1 LLNDQSSTQSI
12 SPKERPNLSGDAKSV
27 ATMTKPGSI
36 AVGCDRRK
44 WNKNWGIRCSQ
55 CVLPLLNRAKAS
67 LVARFVRAVRRHAK
81 RRLASILEFTQALFR
96 FVMTDI
102 RIIGANSNGSYLG
115 ADIFFENVLGW
126 QQRRSGFEE
135 RRTNPK
141 QNLGE

>member
-1 LLNDQSSTQSI
+1 
-12 SPKERPNLSGDAKSV
+12 
-27 ATMTKPGSI
+27 M
-36 AVGCDRRK
+36 
-44 WNKNWGIRCSQ
+44 
-55 CVLPLLNRAKAS
+55 
-67 LVARFVRAVRRHAK
+67 RAVRRHAK